1 MNNVAPIFDGYYTHL
16 LSNWPSLSLPQ
27 SLFPWHSLGLLLMA
41 QQYAFNADITQLMS
55 LIINTF
61 YSNKEIFLRELISN
75 ASDALSKANIASI
88 SDSTYLDEEPELKI
102 NIIPLPETKQ
112 LIIEDTGCGM
122 SQTELIENLG
132 TLAKSGTRAFIERIN
147 EAGDA
152 GADVQNMI
160 GQFGVGFYS
169 AYLVATKVD
178 VWSKSHESADTF
190 HWVSEAG
197 SSFSVEKCAAP
208 VEGLKRGTRILLT
221 LKKDQLEYLEG
232 NRIKELVKKHSEYI
246 GYPIN
251 LVTVTETEEEVVDE
265 DATKEND
272 DEVVDETEKKTKLQ
286 KVKHEDAQLLNAM
299 KPLWT
304 RKPEECTAEEY
315 SAFYKALSQDWQ
327 EHLAVKHFHMDGQLV
342 IRGLLYIPKAAPND
356 MFEQKR
362 KANQIKLYVRR
373 VFIMEDCKDLMPEW
387 LNFVRGVVDSEDLPL
402 NISRETLQHDK
413 ILRVIKKTLVKKC
426 LQLFEELAENKDD
439 YAKFYEAFSKNLKLG
454 IHEDTANR
462 EKLADLL
469 RYHSTRSGNEMI
481 SLQDY
486 LDNMK
491 PDQKSIYYIIGDNKQ
506 ALANSPFIEVLK
518 KKGYEVLLMTDAM
531 DEYCITQLKEYKDH
545 KLVDCSKDDIE
556 IPLSE
561 EEKAAK
567 QAQKAELEVLCRV
580 AKDVLGDKVEKV
592 VISERLALAPTAIS
606 TAAFGWSASM
616 AKIMKNQPLGGN
628 DMMMGF
634 MQPKKTL
641 ELNPDHSIVK
651 SLRKR
656 VADSDNIDKVTRDSI
671 WLLYETSLLT
681 SGFELEDPTNYSS
694 RIFKLISLGI
704 SEDIEETDDI
714 VDDVPSLEATEDAGA
729 EDENVLEEID

>member
-1 MNNVAPIFDGYYTHL
+1 
-16 LSNWPSLSLPQ
+16 
-27 SLFPWHSLGLLLMA
+27 MA

-88 SDSTYLDEEPELKI
+88 SDSSYLDSEPELKI

-122 SQTELIENLG
+122 TQAELIENLG

-178 VWSKSHESADTF
+178 VWSKANDSDSTY
-190 HWVSEAG
+190 HWSSEAG
-197 SSFSVEKCAAP
+197 SSFTVEKCDP

-221 LKKDQLEYLEG
+221 LKKDQLEYLEA

-251 LVTVTETEEEVVDE
+251 LVTYTETEEEVADEE
-265 DATKEND
+265 DAAAKND
-272 DEVVDETEKKTKLQ
+272 EEVVDETEKKTKLQ
-286 KVKHEDAQLLNAM
+286 KVKTQDAQLLNAM

-304 RKPEECTAEEY
+304 RKPEDVTEEEY
-315 SAFYKALSQDWQ
+315 SAFYKSLSQDWQ
-327 EHLAVKHFHMDGQLV
+327 EHLAVKHFHMEGQLDV
-342 IRGLLYIPKAAPND
+342 RGLLYVPKAAAND
-356 MFEQKR
+356 MFEAQGKR

-387 LNFVRGVVDSEDLPL
+387 LSFIRGIVDSEDLPL
-402 NISRETLQHDK
+402 SISREALQHDK
-413 ILRVIKKTLVKKC
+413 ILRVIKRTLVKKC
-426 LQLFEELAENKDD
+426 LELFQELAENKDD

-469 RYHSTRSGNEMI
+469 RYNSTRSGNEMI

-491 PDQKSIYYIIGDNKQ
+491 PEQKSIYYIIGDNKA

-531 DEYCITQLKEYKDH
+531 DEYCITQLKDYKDC
-545 KLVDCSKDDIE
+545 KLVDCSKDDLE
-556 IPLSE
+556 IPLSDD
-561 EEKAAK
+561 EKASK

-592 VISERLALAPTAIS
+592 VISDRLSQQPSAIS
-606 TAAFGWSASM
+606 TAAFGWSAQM
-616 AKIMKNQPLGGN
+616 AKIMKNQPLGAGN
-628 DMMMGF
+628 DMMYNF

-641 ELNPDHSIVK
+641 ELNPDHTIVK
-651 SLRKR
+651 SLRGR
-656 VADSDNIDKVTRDSI
+656 VTDASNIDKVARDSI

-681 SGFELEDPTNYSS
+681 SGFELDEPTSYAS
-694 RIFKLISLGI
+694 RIFKLIALGI
-704 SEDIEETDDI
+704 SDDLEADD
-714 VDDVPSLEATEDAGA
+714 VADDVPGLEEAGD
-729 EDENVLEEID
+729 EEMEEENVLEEID

>member
-1 MNNVAPIFDGYYTHL
+1 
-16 LSNWPSLSLPQ
+16 
-27 SLFPWHSLGLLLMA
+27 MA

-88 SDSTYLDEEPELKI
+88 SDSSYLDAEPELKI

-122 SQTELIENLG
+122 NQADLIENLG

-169 AYLVATKVD
+169 AYLAATKVD
-178 VWSKSHESADTF
+178 VWSKSNDSDSTY
-190 HWVSEAG
+190 HWSSEAG
-197 SSFSVEKCAAP
+197 SSFTVEKSEP

-221 LKKDQLEYLEG
+221 LKKDQLEYLEP

-251 LVTVTETEEEVVDE
+251 LVTYTETEEEVADDE
-265 DATKEND
+265 DVEKND
-272 DEVVDETEKKTKLQ
+272 DDVVDETEKKTKLQ
-286 KVKHEDAQLLNAM
+286 KVKTQDAQLLNAM

-304 RKPEECTAEEY
+304 RKPEDVTEEEY
-315 SAFYKALSQDWQ
+315 AAFYKSLSADWQ
-327 EHLAVKHFHMDGQLV
+327 EHLAVKHFHMEGQLDV
-342 IRGLLYIPKAAPND
+342 RGLLYVPKAAAND
-356 MFEQKR
+356 MFEAQGKR

-387 LNFVRGVVDSEDLPL
+387 LSFVRGIVDSEDLPL
-402 NISRETLQHDK
+402 SISRETLQHDK
-413 ILRVIKKTLVKKC
+413 ILRVIKRTLVKKC
-426 LQLFEELAENKDD
+426 LELFQELAENKDD

-469 RYHSTRSGNEMI
+469 RYNSTRSGNEMI

-486 LDNMK
+486 VDNMK
-491 PDQKSIYYIIGDNKQ
+491 GEQKSIYYIIGDNKA

-531 DEYCITQLKEYKDH
+531 DEYCITQLKEYKDC
-545 KLVDCSKDDIE
+545 KLVDCSKDDLE
-556 IPLSE
+556 IPLSDD
-561 EEKAAK
+561 EKAAK

-592 VISERLALAPTAIS
+592 VISERLSQQPSAIS
-606 TAAFGWSASM
+606 TAAFGWSAQM
-616 AKIMKNQPLGGN
+616 AKIMKNQPLGAGN
-628 DMMMGF
+628 DMMYNF
-634 MQPKKTL
+634 MQPKK
-641 ELNPDHSIVK
+641 D
-651 SLRKR
+651 
-656 VADSDNIDKVTRDSI
+656 
-671 WLLYETSLLT
+671 
-681 SGFELEDPTNYSS
+681 F
-694 RIFKLISLGI
+694 GI
-704 SEDIEETDDI
+704 KPRSCYC
-714 VDDVPSLEATEDAGA
+714 
-729 EDENVLEEID
+729 EIITWSCY

>member
-1 MNNVAPIFDGYYTHL
+1 
-16 LSNWPSLSLPQ
+16 
-27 SLFPWHSLGLLLMA
+27 MA

-88 SDSTYLDEEPELKI
+88 SDSSYLDSEPELKI

-122 SQTELIENLG
+122 TQAELIENLG

-178 VWSKSHESADTF
+178 VWSKANDSDSTY
-190 HWVSEAG
+190 HWSSEAG
-197 SSFSVEKCAAP
+197 SSFTVEKCDP

-221 LKKDQLEYLEG
+221 LKKDQLEYLEA

-251 LVTVTETEEEVVDE
+251 LVTYTETEEEVADEE
-265 DATKEND
+265 DAAAKD
-272 DEVVDETEKKTKLQ
+272 DEEVVDETEKKTKLQ
-286 KVKHEDAQLLNAM
+286 KVKTQDAQLLNAM

-304 RKPEECTAEEY
+304 RKPEDVTEEEY
-315 SAFYKALSQDWQ
+315 SAFYKSLSQDWQ
-327 EHLAVKHFHMDGQLV
+327 EHLAVKHFHMEGQLDV
-342 IRGLLYIPKAAPND
+342 RGLLYVPKAAAND
-356 MFEQKR
+356 MFEAQGKR

-387 LNFVRGVVDSEDLPL
+387 LSFIRGIVDSEDLPL
-402 NISRETLQHDK
+402 SISREALQHDK
-413 ILRVIKKTLVKKC
+413 ILRVIKRTLVKKC
-426 LQLFEELAENKDD
+426 LELFQELAENKDD

-469 RYHSTRSGNEMI
+469 RYNSTRSGNEMI

-491 PDQKSIYYIIGDNKQ
+491 PEQKSIYYIIGDNKA

-531 DEYCITQLKEYKDH
+531 DEYCITQLKDYKDC
-545 KLVDCSKDDIE
+545 KLVDCSKDDLE
-556 IPLSE
+556 IPLSDD
-561 EEKAAK
+561 EKASK

-592 VISERLALAPTAIS
+592 VISDRLSQQPSAIS
-606 TAAFGWSASM
+606 TAAFGWSAQM
-616 AKIMKNQPLGGN
+616 AKIMKNQPLGAGN
-628 DMMMGF
+628 DMMYNF

-641 ELNPDHSIVK
+641 ELNPDHTIVK
-651 SLRKR
+651 SLRGR
-656 VADSDNIDKVTRDSI
+656 VTDASNIDKVARDSI

-681 SGFELEDPTNYSS
+681 SGFELDEPTSYAS
-694 RIFKLISLGI
+694 RIFKLIALGI
-704 SEDIEETDDI
+704 SDDLEADD
-714 VDDVPSLEATEDAGA
+714 VADDVPGLEEAGD
-729 EDENVLEEID
+729 EEMEEENVLEEID

>member
-1 MNNVAPIFDGYYTHL
+1 
-16 LSNWPSLSLPQ
+16 
-27 SLFPWHSLGLLLMA
+27 MA

-88 SDSTYLDEEPELKI
+88 SDSSYLDAEPELKI

-122 SQTELIENLG
+122 NQADLIENLG

-169 AYLVATKVD
+169 AYLAATKVD
-178 VWSKSHESADTF
+178 VWSKSNDSDSTY
-190 HWVSEAG
+190 HWSSEAG
-197 SSFSVEKCAAP
+197 SSFTVEKSEP

-221 LKKDQLEYLEG
+221 LKKDQLEYLEP

-251 LVTVTETEEEVVDE
+251 LVTYTETEEEVADDE
-265 DATKEND
+265 DVEKND
-272 DEVVDETEKKTKLQ
+272 DDVVDETEKKTKLQ
-286 KVKHEDAQLLNAM
+286 KVKTQDAQLLNAM

-304 RKPEECTAEEY
+304 RKPEDVTEEEY
-315 SAFYKALSQDWQ
+315 AAFYKSLSADWQ
-327 EHLAVKHFHMDGQLV
+327 EHLAVKHFHMEGQLDV
-342 IRGLLYIPKAAPND
+342 RGLLYVPKAAAND
-356 MFEQKR
+356 MFEAQGKR

-387 LNFVRGVVDSEDLPL
+387 LSFVRGIVDSEDLPL
-402 NISRETLQHDK
+402 SISRETLQHDK
-413 ILRVIKKTLVKKC
+413 ILRVIKRTLVKKC
-426 LQLFEELAENKDD
+426 LELFQELAENKDD

-469 RYHSTRSGNEMI
+469 RYNSTRSGNEMI

-486 LDNMK
+486 VDNMK
-491 PDQKSIYYIIGDNKQ
+491 GEQKSIYYIIGDNKA

-531 DEYCITQLKEYKDH
+531 DEYCITQLKEYKDC
-545 KLVDCSKDDIE
+545 KLVDCSKDDLE
-556 IPLSE
+556 IPLSDD
-561 EEKAAK
+561 EKAAK

-592 VISERLALAPTAIS
+592 VISERLSQQPSAIS
-606 TAAFGWSASM
+606 TAAFGWSAQM
-616 AKIMKNQPLGGN
+616 AKIMKNQPLGAGN
-628 DMMMGF
+628 DMMYNF

-641 ELNPDHSIVK
+641 ELNPDHVIVK
-651 SLRKR
+651 SLRGR
-656 VADSDNIDKVTRDSI
+656 VTDASNIDKVARDSI

-681 SGFELEDPTNYSS
+681 SGFELDEPTSYAS
-694 RIFKLISLGI
+694 RIFKLIALGI
-704 SEDIEETDDI
+704 SDDLDGVDVADDVPGLENVADDDIEE
-714 VDDVPSLEATEDAGA
+714 
-729 EDENVLEEID
+729 ENVLEEID